1 MSNKKISN
9 HYVPRL
15 VLRKFSGKLS
25 VYNVKTGELSENIKP
40 EHAFEQCG
48 LYNDKIESKLNLKI
62 ESQFGNL
69 LSNILLQNNKEISL
83 TRLQV
88 LLIKKFL
95 LISEL
100 RTIQNEALLQRE
112 REFHKIFGFPF
123 VEKTIESETP
133 YEYWMRTINV
143 VLDSNGTPNSILEH
157 PDKTYAA
164 YRWSMV
170 INSGYIAFWDAPDN
184 KDEFV
189 ITDIGMTSENEKG
202 WDGHCIN
209 NDRKLVFLNSILNC
223 VTSEGEKC
231 EINRVIYNTC
241 NFSENFMMFPI
252 SAKRMIVLICPF
264 YKTWFSLN
272 DDVRNLMPLGDLT
285 VIPNEELFQPNR
297 NYYEATHSF
306 VNTGRYHENDRYIY
320 DIKNLNRDEIRY
332 CNALFMDR
340 IDTHLGFSSLDHALG
355 SILKYKKLNT
365 PPYTPRVKYDILY
378 RIIEERYSR

>member
-1 MSNKKISN
+1 MSNKKITN

-15 VLRKFSGKLS
+15 VLRKFSDKLS

-48 LYNDKIESKLNLKI
+48 LYNDEIESKLNLKI

-123 VEKTIESETP
+123 VEKTIEGETP
-133 YEYWMRTINV
+133 YEYWMRTISV
-143 VLDSNGTPNSILEH
+143 VLDSDGTPDSIRER

-202 WDGHCIN
+202 WDGHYIH
-209 NDRKLVFLNSILNC
+209 NDRKLGFLKTILNC
-223 VTSEGEKC
+223 VTSEAEKR

-252 SAKRMIVLICPF
+252 SARRMIVLICPF
-264 YKTWFSLN
+264 YKIWFSLN
-272 DDVRNLMPLGDLT
+272 EDVINLMPLGNLT

-306 VNTGRYHENDRYIY
+306 VNTGKYHENDRYIY

-340 IDTHLGFSSLDHALG
+340 IDTYLGFSSLDHALG
-355 SILKYKKLNT
+355 SILKYKKLNA

-378 RIIEERYSR
+378 RIIEERYS